1 MNSDLTVYT
10 YHPRPRM
17 LWAPILF
24 IVAMAVFGFVR
35 GLMGAGDLNLEP
47 GFGAR
52 AQAPRV
58 GADPRPVVLQTIP
71 TLTPR
76 LIGPAPPAP
85 KAPVAVNAPAVVQLT
100 NSAANAPVT
109 TPAPAAKA
117 EPVPTEAAPAAPPQP
132 VAAPAPPTPAL
143 QGLY

>member
-17 LWAPILF
+17 LWAPIVF
-24 IVAMAVFGFVR
+24 IIAMGIFGFVR

-47 GFGAR
+47 GFGNR
-52 AQAPRV
+52 AATPRV
-58 GADPRPVVLQTIP
+58 GVDPRPVVLQTIP

-85 KAPVAVNAPAVVQLT
+85 KAPVAVNAPATVQLT
-100 NSAANAPVT
+100 NSAVNAPVA

-117 EPVPTEAAPAAPPQP
+117 EPIPAEAAPAAPPQP
-132 VAAPAPPTPAL
+132 VSPPPPAPAL